1 MFMIKR
7 VQTRRSSLHYTASIN
22 FFRHY
27 TAGINF
33 FRHYTAGINF
43 FRHYTAGI
51 NFFRHY
57 TADIN
62 FFRHYTAGINCWL
75 VRVSLFIELGCP
87 RDLGT
92 GPWHFYD
99 K

>member
-1 MFMIKR
+1 MTFLSSKVNDDPSIQIIYFQPKQIYSMEGEVGLQLLIDYKR
-7 VQTRRSSLHYTASIN
+7 ISHLAFGKAVLCH
-22 FFRHY
+22 
-27 TAGINF
+27 
-33 FRHYTAGINF
+33 
-43 FRHYTAGI
+43 
-51 NFFRHY
+51 
-57 TADIN
+57 
-62 FFRHYTAGINCWL
+62 CWL